1 MSSSLTIVTHSPEE
15 TRELGAC
22 LGSCAAEGDVF
33 LLNGQLGAGKTCL
46 TQGIATGLDVQAY
59 TRSPSFVIATRYQGR
74 CTLHHIDL
82 YRLEDPMEV
91 WDLAL
96 DEVLG
101 RDGVGVVE
109 WAERAQGMY
118 QVDALL
124 VMLEQ
129 VDDDPST
136 RVVELADASGRYQAH
151 LAAAEQRFDT
161 RAKVEPGA

>member
-1 MSSSLTIVTHSPEE
+1 MTTSLQLITNSPEQ
-15 TRELGAC
+15 TREVGAC
-22 LGSCAAEGDVF
+22 LGSQAAEGDVF
-33 LLNGQLGAGKTCL
+33 LLQGQLGAGKTCL
-46 TQGIATGLDVQAY
+46 TQGIATGLAVAAY

-101 RDGVGVVE
+101 RDGVSVVE

-118 QVDALL
+118 QVDALT
-124 VMLEQ
+124 VTLEEAQ
-129 VDDDPST
+129 HPSSRLLQFDDPS
-136 RVVELADASGRYQAH
+136 GRYRPH
-151 LAAAEQRFDT
+151 LEEVQRQF
-161 RAKVEPGA
+161 ANSI

>member
-1 MSSSLTIVTHSPEE
+1 MDSPLKIVTHSPEE
-15 TRELGAC
+15 TRDLGAC
-22 LGSCAAEGDVF
+22 LGSAASEGDVF

-46 TQGIATGLDVQAY
+46 TQGIATGLGVQAY

-82 YRLEDPMEV
+82 YRLEDPMEI

-101 RDGVGVVE
+101 RDGIGVVE

-118 QVDALL
+118 QVDALVVTLGQLDGPSSRL
-124 VMLEQ
+124 VEF
-129 VDDDPST
+129 
-136 RVVELADASGRYQAH
+136 EDASGRYRPH
-151 LAAAEQRFDT
+151 LEAIHGQFPT
-161 RAKVEPGA
+161 YAKS

>member
-1 MSSSLTIVTHSPEE
+1 MSSSLRIITRSPDE

-22 LGSCAAEGDVF
+22 LGSCASDGDVF

-46 TQGIATGLDVQAY
+46 TQGIATGLGVQAY

-74 CTLHHIDL
+74 CTLHHVDL

-101 RDGVGVVE
+101 REGVGVVE
-109 WAERAQGMY
+109 WADRAQGMY
-118 QVDALL
+118 QVEALVVTMAEDEEDSSRL
-124 VMLEQ
+124 IELE
-129 VDDDPST
+129 DT
-136 RVVELADASGRYQAH
+136 TGRYRQH
-151 LAAAEQRFDT
+151 LESVRGRFASCT
-161 RAKVEPGA
+161 KA

>member
-1 MSSSLTIVTHSPEE
+1 MANSLTIVTHSPDE
-15 TRELGAC
+15 TRDLGAS
-22 LGSCAAEGDVF
+22 LGRCASEGDVF
-33 LLNGQLGAGKTCL
+33 LLQGELGAGKTCL

-74 CTLHHIDL
+74 CTLHHVDL

-109 WAERAQGMY
+109 WADRAQGMY
-118 QVDALL
+118 QVDALVVTL
-124 VMLEQ
+124 QHL
-129 VDDDPST
+129 DGPSS
-136 RVVELADASGRYQAH
+136 RSVELTDTSGRYGQH
-151 LAAAEQRFDT
+151 LEAVQREFSSSAGD
-161 RAKVEPGA
+161 ESGA

>member
-1 MSSSLTIVTHSPEE
+1 MATSLRVVTRNPEE

-22 LGSCAAEGDVF
+22 LGGCANEGDVF

-46 TQGIATGLDVQAY
+46 TQGIATGLSVQAY

-74 CTLHHIDL
+74 HTLHHVDL

-109 WAERAQGMY
+109 WADRAQGMY
-118 QVDALL
+118 DVDALI
-124 VMLEQ
+124 VTLEQ
-129 VDDDPST
+129 VDDPST
-136 RVVELADASGRYQAH
+136 RVLDFNDATGRYRAH
-151 LAAAEQRFDT
+151 LTAVQRRFAE
-161 RAKVEPGA
+161 AEKA